1 MQNIILLI
9 LCLAIG
15 LALRRFQRVPDNAHA
30 TLNTF
35 IIYVAFPA
43 LILSQLHGLHLQ
55 SNMLLAA
62 MMPWLMFA
70 AGAALFWVI
79 ARARALPPATTG
91 ALMLTGGLGNTSFV
105 GLPMIEALYGKS
117 GIATGILIDTL
128 GSYLVLST
136 LGITVACVC
145 SRGTATAWDVFMR
158 VVTFPPL
165 IAVIAAMA
173 LMGVSYPPW
182 LSDVLARLGGTLAPL
197 ALVSIGLQLRFDAW
211 QGNRGLLAVGLGYK
225 LILAP
230 ALLAAFFFGV
240 TGFADGTTRVT
251 ILEAAMGPQIGGS
264 IVAIQYGLNP
274 TLVTLMV
281 GTGTVLAFMTALC
294 WWELLTFALS

>member
-1 MQNIILLI
+1 MQNIIRLI

-15 LALRRFQRVPDNAHA
+15 IGLRKFGPVPDNAHM

-35 IIYVAFPA
+35 VIYVAFPA
-43 LILSQLHGLHLQ
+43 LILSQVHGLHLHP
-55 SNMLLAA
+55 NLLLAVL
-62 MMPWLMFA
+62 MPWLMFLM
-70 AGAALFWVI
+70 GAALFWTI
-79 ARARALPPATTG
+79 ARYFDLPPPTTG

-136 LGITVACVC
+136 LGVTIACIY
-145 SRGTATAWDVFMR
+145 SRGSASAWYVFTR
-158 VVTFPPL
+158 VATFPPL

-173 LMGVSYPPW
+173 LMDVDYPQW
-182 LSDVLARLGGTLAPL
+182 LSDVLVRLGGTLAPL
-197 ALVSIGLQLRFDAW
+197 ALVSVGLQLRLDAW
-211 QGNRGLLAVGLGYK
+211 PGNRRLVALGLGYK
-225 LILAP
+225 LVAAP
-230 ALLAAFFFGV
+230 ALLAALYFGTV
-240 TGFADGTTRVT
+240 GFSDGNTRVT
-251 ILEAAMGPQIGGS
+251 ILESAMGPQIGGA

-281 GTGTVLAFMTALC
+281 GTGTILAFLTASC
-294 WWELLTFALS
+294 WWQLLTFVV